1 MDALIVIFITALIG
15 LFVGMMK
22 KPNLTL
28 SISVLGL
35 SAAFVLMSYYGK
47 YESPFNKF
55 EGIEFDAFH
64 WLFAELVIGLSLL
77 ITISGF
83 SYFRKEVDH
92 LADYYGLLL
101 FSLCGALVL
110 IGSSNFFM
118 FFLGVEILSIPVY
131 VLVGI
136 KKQNILSSEASI
148 KYFFTG
154 SFATAILLFGIAFVY
169 GATGS
174 FDFSTLQLIFDA
186 SSPMAIIGILFI
198 FAALLFKIG
207 AVPFH
212 FWSPDVYEGSPD
224 AVTAHMGT
232 VVKVAGMAAI
242 VTLFGHIFSAA
253 SGIVVPLFYVAT
265 IGSLFLGYLSA
276 LKQTNFRRLIA
287 YSGISNTGFAM
298 LTLFSGNYVSLW
310 VFLLGYTAATL
321 GLLTI
326 SQVLAKSNSSEI
338 ENWKGI
344 GYKNP
349 FLGIMLLI
357 CFLSLAGIPPM
368 TGFFAKLILLI
379 NTYEQHPVMVYL
391 TLLTSVIGAFLYVRF
406 ILIAFAKDSNAE
418 KIAIHPLHLI
428 VLSICALTVLFGWT
442 LILF

>member
-28 SISVLGL
+28 AISVFGL
-35 SAAFVLMSYYGK
+35 SVAFVLMSYYGK
-47 YESPFNKF
+47 YNSIFNNF
-55 EGIEFDAFH
+55 DGIEFDAFH

-77 ITISGF
+77 ITIAGF
-83 SYFRKEVDH
+83 QYFKQDIEH
-92 LADYYGLLL
+92 TADYYGLLL

-118 FFLGVEILSIPVY
+118 FFLGIEILSIPVY

-136 KKQNILSSEASI
+136 KKQDILSSEASI

-154 SFATAILLFGIAFVY
+154 SFATAILLFGIALVY
-169 GATGS
+169 GATGT
-174 FDFSTLQLIFDA
+174 FDFSELQTLFDA
-186 SSPMAIIGILFI
+186 NSPMAIVGILFI

-224 AVTAHMGT
+224 PITSHMGT
-232 VVKVAGMAAI
+232 VVKVAGMASI

-253 SGIVVPLFYVAT
+253 TEIVVPLFYVAT

-298 LTLFSGNYVSLW
+298 LTLFSGNFISLW

-326 SQVLAKSNSSEI
+326 SQVLEKSNSSEI
-338 ENWKGI
+338 SNWKGI

-349 FLGIMLLI
+349 FLGIVLLI

-368 TGFFAKLILLI
+368 TGFFAKFILLM
-379 NTYEQHPVMVYL
+379 NTYEQHPIMVYL
-391 TLLTSVIGAFLYVRF
+391 TLVTSVIGAFLYIRF
-406 ILIAFAKDSNAE
+406 ILNAFAKDSNAE
-418 KIAIHPLHLI
+418 KIKIHPLYSL
-428 VLSICALTVLFGWT
+428 VLCVCALSVLFGWT

>member
-1 MDALIVIFITALIG
+1 MDALIIIFITALIG

-28 SISVLGL
+28 AISILGL
-35 SAAFVLMSYYGK
+35 FAAFVVMSYYGK
-47 YESPFNKF
+47 YSSPFNNF
-55 EGIEFDAFH
+55 EGLKFDTYH
-64 WLFAELVIGLSLL
+64 WLFAELVIGLSLV

-83 SYFRKEVDH
+83 QYFKHEIEH
-92 LADYYGLLL
+92 TADYYGLLY

-110 IGSSNFFM
+110 IGSTNFFM

-136 KKQNILSSEASI
+136 KKSNLLSSEASI

-154 SFATAILLFGIAFVY
+154 SFATAILLFGIALVY
-169 GATGS
+169 GSTGT
-174 FDFSTLQLIFDA
+174 FDFSELQALFDA
-186 SSPMAIIGILFI
+186 NSPMAIVGILFI

-224 AVTAHMGT
+224 PVTAHMGT
-232 VVKVAGMAAI
+232 VVKVAGLTSI
-242 VTLFGHIFSAA
+242 VTLFGHTFSAA
-253 SGIVVPLFYVAT
+253 TDIVVPLFYVTT
-265 IGSLFLGYLSA
+265 IGSLFMGYLSA

-298 LTLFSGNYVSLW
+298 LTLFSGNFISLW
-310 VFLLGYTAATL
+310 IFLLGYTAATL

-326 SQVLAKSNSSEI
+326 SQVLEKSNSDEI
-338 ENWKGI
+338 VNWKGI

-349 FLGIMLLI
+349 FLGVVLLVF
-357 CFLSLAGIPPM
+357 FLSLAGIPPM
-368 TGFFAKLILLI
+368 TGFFAKMILLI
-379 NTYEQHPVMVYL
+379 NTYENHPIMVYL
-391 TLLTSVIGAFLYVRF
+391 TLITSIIGAFLYIRF
-406 ILIAFAKDSNAE
+406 ILNAFSKESNAE
-418 KIAIHPLHLI
+418 QIRIHPLYII

>member
-28 SISVLGL
+28 AISVFGL

-47 YESPFNKF
+47 YNSIFNNF
-55 EGIEFDAFH
+55 DGIEFDAFH

-83 SYFRKEVDH
+83 QYFKQDIEH
-92 LADYYGLLL
+92 TADYYGLLL

-118 FFLGVEILSIPVY
+118 FFLGIEILSIPVY

-136 KKQNILSSEASI
+136 KKQDILSSEASI

-154 SFATAILLFGIAFVY
+154 SFATAILLFGIALVY
-169 GATGS
+169 GATGT
-174 FDFSTLQLIFDA
+174 FDFSELQTLFDA
-186 SSPMAIIGILFI
+186 NSPMAIVGILFI

-224 AVTAHMGT
+224 PITSHMGT
-232 VVKVAGMAAI
+232 VVKVAGMSSI
-242 VTLFGHIFSAA
+242 VTVFGHIFSAA
-253 SGIVVPLFYVAT
+253 TEMVVPLFYVAT

-298 LTLFSGNYVSLW
+298 LTLFSGNFISLW

-326 SQVLAKSNSSEI
+326 SQVLEKSNSSEI
-338 ENWKGI
+338 SNWKGI

-349 FLGIMLLI
+349 FLGIVLLI

-368 TGFFAKLILLI
+368 TGFFAKFILLM
-379 NTYEQHPVMVYL
+379 NTYEQHPIMVYL
-391 TLLTSVIGAFLYVRF
+391 TLVTSVIGAFLYIRF
-406 ILIAFAKDSNAE
+406 ILNAFAKDSNAE
-418 KIAIHPLHLI
+418 KIKIHPLFIL

>member
-28 SISVLGL
+28 AISVLGL
-35 SAAFVLMSYYGK
+35 SVAFVLMSYYGK
-47 YESPFNKF
+47 YSSIFNNF
-55 EGIEFDAFH
+55 DGIEFDAFH

-77 ITISGF
+77 ITIAGF
-83 SYFRKEVDH
+83 QYFKQDIEH
-92 LADYYGLLL
+92 TADYYGLLL

-118 FFLGVEILSIPVY
+118 FFLGIEILSIPVY

-136 KKQNILSSEASI
+136 KKQDILSSEASI

-154 SFATAILLFGIAFVY
+154 SFATAILLFGIALVY
-169 GATGS
+169 GATGT
-174 FDFSTLQLIFDA
+174 FDFSELQTLFDA
-186 SSPMAIIGILFI
+186 NSPMAIVGILFI

-224 AVTAHMGT
+224 PITSHMGT
-232 VVKVAGMAAI
+232 VVKVAGMASI

-253 SGIVVPLFYVAT
+253 TEIVVPLFYVAT

-298 LTLFSGNYVSLW
+298 LTLFSGNFISLW

-321 GLLTI
+321 GLLTL
-326 SQVLAKSNSSEI
+326 SQVLEKSNSSEI
-338 ENWKGI
+338 ANWKGI

-349 FLGIMLLI
+349 FLGIVLLI

-368 TGFFAKLILLI
+368 TGFFAKFILLM
-379 NTYEQHPVMVYL
+379 NTYEQHPIMVYL
-391 TLLTSVIGAFLYVRF
+391 TLVTSVIGAFLYIRF
-406 ILIAFAKDSNAE
+406 ILNAFAKDSNAE
-418 KIAIHPLHLI
+418 KIKIHPLYIL
-428 VLSICALTVLFGWT
+428 VLSVCALTVLFGWT

>member
-28 SISVLGL
+28 AISVFGL
-35 SAAFVLMSYYGK
+35 SVAFALMSFYGK
-47 YESPFNKF
+47 YNSIFNNF
-55 EGIEFDAFH
+55 DGIEFDAFH

-77 ITISGF
+77 ITIAGF
-83 SYFRKEVDH
+83 QYFKQDIEH
-92 LADYYGLLL
+92 TADYYGLLL

-118 FFLGVEILSIPVY
+118 FFLGIEILSIPVY

-136 KKQNILSSEASI
+136 KKQDILSSEASI

-154 SFATAILLFGIAFVY
+154 SFATAILLFGIALVY
-169 GATGS
+169 GATGT
-174 FDFSTLQLIFDA
+174 FDFSELQTLFDA
-186 SSPMAIIGILFI
+186 NSPMAIVGILFI

-224 AVTAHMGT
+224 PITSHMGT
-232 VVKVAGMAAI
+232 VVKVAGMASI

-253 SGIVVPLFYVAT
+253 TEIVVPLFYVAT

-298 LTLFSGNYVSLW
+298 LTLFSGNFISLW

-326 SQVLAKSNSSEI
+326 SQVLEKSNSSEI
-338 ENWKGI
+338 SNWKGI

-349 FLGIMLLI
+349 FLGIVLLI

-368 TGFFAKLILLI
+368 TGFFAKFILLM
-379 NTYEQHPVMVYL
+379 NTYEQHPIMVYL
-391 TLLTSVIGAFLYVRF
+391 TLVTSVIGAFLYIRF
-406 ILIAFAKDSNAE
+406 ILNAFAKDSNAE
-418 KIAIHPLHLI
+418 KIKIHPLYSL
-428 VLSICALTVLFGWT
+428 VLSVCALSVLFGWT

>member
-28 SISVLGL
+28 AISVLGL

-47 YESPFNKF
+47 YTSPFSKF
-55 EGIEFDAFH
+55 EGIAFDSFH
-64 WLFAELVIGLSLL
+64 WLFAELVIGLSIL
-77 ITISGF
+77 ITIAGF
-83 SYFRKEVDH
+83 QYFKKEVEQT
-92 LADYYGLLL
+92 ADYYGLLL

-118 FFLGVEILSIPVY
+118 FFLGIEILSIPVY

-136 KKQNILSSEASI
+136 KKQDILSSEASI

-154 SFATAILLFGIAFVY
+154 SFATAILLFGIALVY
-169 GATGS
+169 GASGT
-174 FDFSTLQLIFDA
+174 FNFSELQTLFDA
-186 SSPMAIIGILFI
+186 NSPMAIVGILFI

-224 AVTAHMGT
+224 PVTSHMGT
-232 VVKVAGMAAI
+232 VVKVAGMASI

-253 SGIVVPLFYVAT
+253 TVIVVPLFYVAT

-298 LTLFSGNYVSLW
+298 LTLFSGNFVSLW

-326 SQVLAKSNSSEI
+326 SQVLEKSNSSEI
-338 ENWKGI
+338 ATWKGI

-349 FLGIMLLI
+349 FLGIVLLTF
-357 CFLSLAGIPPM
+357 FLSLAGIPPM
-368 TGFFAKLILLI
+368 TGFFAKFILLM
-379 NTYEQHPVMVYL
+379 NTYEQYPIMAYL
-391 TLLTSVIGAFLYVRF
+391 TLMTSIIGSFLYIRF
-406 ILIAFAKDSNAE
+406 VINAFAKDSNAE
-418 KIAIHPLHLI
+418 KIKIHPLYIL
-428 VLSICALTVLFGWT
+428 VLSICSLTVLFGWT